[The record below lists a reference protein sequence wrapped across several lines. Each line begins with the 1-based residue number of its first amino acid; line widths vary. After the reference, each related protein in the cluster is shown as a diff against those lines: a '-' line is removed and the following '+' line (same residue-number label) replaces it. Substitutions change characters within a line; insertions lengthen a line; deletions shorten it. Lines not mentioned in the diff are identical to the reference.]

1 MCYNE
6 HLALKLMMNR
16 YLIPL
21 FSIYQNF
28 LNKGH
33 ERSVKAKKNII
44 SSVFIRGASIGISL
58 LLVPLT
64 INYVNPE
71 RYGIWLTISSIVTW
85 FSFFDVGLT
94 QGLRNKF
101 AEAKAGGDDESAQ
114 IYVSTAYAALGIIF
128 IVLWGIFLLVNQFLD
143 WSNLLNVSSEFSNEI
158 SVLVIIVFTYFC
170 LQFVLRIITTIITA
184 DQEPSK
190 AALIDLIGQVV
201 ALVIIA
207 ILVLTTQGSLIN
219 LGLALCIAPI
229 LALVGANVF
238 FFSGKYKTYKP
249 SFAKVKFSH
258 AKSLFNLGSI
268 FFIIQIASIV
278 QFESANIIIS
288 RNFGPVH
295 VTDYNIVYKYFGVL
309 NMAFMI
315 FISPFW
321 SASTEAFLK
330 GDIKWIRNSIKKY
343 NLLNILFIIAG
354 LIMLLLSNT
363 VYTLWLGKGT
373 VDISFELSLW
383 GFIYFCTMI
392 FGSKYVSFLNG
403 ISALR
408 IQFWTSIFSPFLFIA
423 LVFLFLNYFKMGV
436 YALFMAAVLANING
450 FILAPL
456 QYYMII
462 VKNKK
467 GLWLK

>member
-1 MCYNE
+1 
-6 HLALKLMMNR
+6 MNR
-16 YLIPL
+16 YFIPL
-21 FSIYQNF
+21 FSFYQNF

-33 ERSVKAKKNII
+33 ERSIKAKKNII
-44 SSVFIRGASIGISL
+44 TSVFIKGGSIGISL

-71 RYGIWLTISSIVTW
+71 RYGIWLTISSIVAM
-85 FSFFDVGLT
+85 FSFFDIGLT

-101 AEAKAGGDDESAQ
+101 AGALAKGDDESAQ
-114 IYVSTAYAALGIIF
+114 VYVSTTYAVLGIIF
-128 IVLWGIFLLVNQFLD
+128 TTVWLIFLLINPFLN
-143 WSNLLNVSSEFSNEI
+143 WSNLLNVSAEFSNEI
-158 SVLVIIVFTYFC
+158 PLLVVIVFTYFC
-170 LQFVLRIITTIITA
+170 LQFVLRVITTIITA
-184 DQEPSK
+184 DQEPAK
-190 AALIDLIGQVV
+190 ASLIDLIGQVV
-201 ALVIIA
+201 ALLIIV
-207 ILVLTTQGSLIN
+207 ILVSTTQGSLIY
-219 LGLALCIAPI
+219 LGMALCLAPI
-229 LALVGANVF
+229 IALAGANIF
-238 FFSGKYKTYKP
+238 FFSGRYKSYRP

-258 AKSLFNLGSI
+258 AKSLFNLGGI
-268 FFIIQIASIV
+268 FFIIQIAGIV

-321 SASTEAFLK
+321 SASTEAFLN

-343 NLLNILFIIAG
+343 NLLNILFILAG
-354 LIMLLLSNT
+354 IIMLLFSKT
-363 VYTLWLGKGT
+363 IYSLWLGEGT
-373 VDISFELSLW
+373 VNISFELSLW
-383 GFIYFCTMI
+383 GFLYFCTLM

-408 IQFWTSIFSPFLFIA
+408 LQFYSSVISPFLFIG
-423 LVFLFLNYFKMGV
+423 LVLLFLNYFKMGV
-436 YALFMAAVLANING
+436 YSLFMASVLANING
-450 FILAPL
+450 FILAPM

>member
-1 MCYNE
+1 
-6 HLALKLMMNR
+6 MMNR
-16 YLIPL
+16 YFIPL
-21 FSIYQNF
+21 FSFYQNF

-33 ERSVKAKKNII
+33 ERSIKAKKNII
-44 SSVFIRGASIGISL
+44 TSVFIKGGSIGISL

-71 RYGIWLTISSIVTW
+71 RYGIWLTISSIVAM
-85 FSFFDVGLT
+85 FSFFDIGLT

-101 AEAKAGGDDESAQ
+101 AGALAKGDDESAQ
-114 IYVSTAYAALGIIF
+114 VYVSTTYAVLGIIF
-128 IVLWGIFLLVNQFLD
+128 TTVWLIFLLINPFLN
-143 WSNLLNVSSEFSNEI
+143 WSNLLNVSAEFSNEI
-158 SVLVIIVFTYFC
+158 SLLVVIVFTYFC
-170 LQFVLRIITTIITA
+170 LQFVLRVITTIITA
-184 DQEPSK
+184 DQEPAK
-190 AALIDLIGQVV
+190 ASLIDLIGQVV
-201 ALVIIA
+201 ALLIIV
-207 ILVLTTQGSLIN
+207 ILVSTTQGSLIY
-219 LGLALCIAPI
+219 LGMALCLAPI
-229 LALVGANVF
+229 IALAGANIF
-238 FFSGKYKTYKP
+238 FFSGRYKSYRP

-258 AKSLFNLGSI
+258 AKSLFNLGGI
-268 FFIIQIASIV
+268 FFIIQIAGIV

-321 SASTEAFLK
+321 SASTEAFLN
-330 GDIKWIRNSIKKY
+330 GDIKLIRNSIKKY
-343 NLLNILFIIAG
+343 NLLNILFILAG
-354 LIMLLLSNT
+354 IIMLLFSKT
-363 VYTLWLGKGT
+363 IYSLWLGEGT
-373 VDISFELSLW
+373 VNISFELSLW
-383 GFIYFCTMI
+383 GFLYFCTLM

-408 IQFWTSIFSPFLFIA
+408 LQFYSSVISPFLFIG
-423 LVFLFLNYFKMGV
+423 LVLLFLNYFKMGV
-436 YALFMAAVLANING
+436 YSLFMASVLANING
-450 FILAPL
+450 FILAPM